1 MALETEKIIIVDTIN
16 RVYDKSL
23 TTTSGGNLSMRD
35 KDNNI
40 YITPSGKDKGT
51 LDYSDICKVTPD
63 GTVIGKFKPS
73 IELPFHSTIYRLRPD
88 INAVLHV
95 HSPYLVSYSLL
106 NSAPD
111 INVLPYMKTT
121 LKKVGLSAYDIP
133 GSIELGQ
140 QIAKY
145 IADGYDAVMMQNH
158 GVVLVADTMAKAY
171 IMLETLENCA
181 KLCLNARKLSN
192 KTNTAVI
199 NATSSIFDD
208 NTNNALPIDDNER
221 NIRVKIAEFAERCY
235 KHELFSVNNGVISVK
250 LDDNSFLITPNDYDR
265 NNLDPDS
272 IVKVS
277 NGVAYGGLPDE
288 LYKLHHEI
296 YSKKLYVNSI
306 FSASPVNIMAYGI
319 TDTVINS
326 RTIPESYIMMRDLAR
341 LQCGAENDNGAVA
354 AAITQSTPV
363 VMIENSRV
371 ITTGETIV
379 KAFDRLEVTDV
390 TAKNLLLAHDLG
402 IPMNISDEEIKKID
416 VAFNLPV

>member
-1 MALETEKIIIVDTIN
+1 MAIETEKIIIVDTIN

-40 YITPSGKDKGT
+40 FITPSGKDKGT
-51 LDYSDICKVTPD
+51 LEYCDICKVCPN
-63 GTVIGKFKPS
+63 GTIIGEFKPS
-73 IELPFHSTIYRLRPD
+73 IELPFHSTIYKLRPD

-192 KTNTAVI
+192 KINTAGDFANPNAIDNIFAESLSI
-199 NATSSIFDD
+199 NK
-208 NTNNALPIDDNER
+208 NEENLR
-221 NIRVKIAEFAERCY
+221 FKIAEFAKRCY
-235 KHELFSVNNGVISVK
+235 KHELFSVNNGAISVK
-250 LDDNSFLITPNDYDR
+250 LDEKTFLITPSKYDR
-265 NNLDPDS
+265 NNLSPDN
-272 IVKVS
+272 IVKVL
-277 NGVAYGGLPDE
+277 NGVAYGGVPDE
-288 LYKLHHEI
+288 LYKLHQEI
-296 YSKKLYVNSI
+296 YSKKSFINSI

-341 LQCGAENDNGAVA
+341 LQYGAENVNGAVA
-354 AAITQSTPV
+354 HAITQSTPV

-390 TAKNLLLAHDLG
+390 TAKNLLLAQDLG